1 MAIVQYY
8 LPACAHRDECPE
20 RGMLMTACHVLDA
33 IHSLVFS
40 SLQQH
45 ERAGQQQQPQAAGTE
60 SALQPW

>member
-1 MAIVQYY
+1 
-8 LPACAHRDECPE
+8 
-20 RGMLMTACHVLDA
+20 MLMTACHVLDA